1 MKNGTKFLCAALLL
15 CFSSIY
21 AATQQSD
28 TLKIKRNTE
37 GEVTFIR
44 FKPDSNRSMQDA
56 INFLK
61 TVLHAGP
68 SDEFHLIK
76 KNTDAQ
82 GFTHLKYQQYYKGI
96 KVENGEYLIH
106 GKICQMI
113 LTFAYILSD
122 LKK

>member
-1 MKNGTKFLCAALLL
+1 MKNFTKILFAALL
-15 CFSSIY
+15 CISSVY
-21 AATQQSD
+21 ALAQQND

-37 GEVTFIR
+37 GEITFVR
-44 FKPDSNRSMQDA
+44 FKPDSNRSMQEA

-68 SDEFHLIK
+68 NDEFRLIK
-76 KNTDAQ
+76 KNTDAW